1 MASGTIGVGQ
11 IVTTLAE
18 VSRRPRYAFMVLN
31 LISEIAGPDGRAGP
45 WVQVN
50 GAAVPLRDWLS
61 DTLTPL
67 GQDERRRADL
77 RRRLMAAMKN
87 ELPDDLEEAERLVER
102 ALQQRIRASGK
113 TNISHAVSDLVKAGF
128 VKRHYEGWVRNHVNR
143 GAQRHAVYV
152 VDGDVLAALRRGTQL
167 L

>member
-1 MASGTIGVGQ
+1 MGAGTISVGH

-31 LISEIAGPDGRAGP
+31 LISEIAGPDGKAGP
-45 WVQVN
+45 YVRKGNEHISV
-50 GAAVPLRDWLS
+50 RDWLS
-61 DTLTPL
+61 DCLAPL

-77 RRRLMAAMKN
+77 RRRLMAEMKK
-87 ELPDDLEEAERLVER
+87 ELPHDPEEAERLVER
-102 ALQQRIRASGK
+102 ALQTRIRNSSK
-113 TNISHAVSDLVKAGF
+113 TNISHAVSDLVKAGY

>member
-1 MASGTIGVGQ
+1 MGSSAFGVGQ

-31 LISEIAGPDGRAGP
+31 LISEVAGPDGKAGP
-45 WVQVN
+45 FVKAGGQTI
-50 GAAVPLRDWLS
+50 PLRDWLS
-61 DTLTPL
+61 DNLAPL
-67 GQDERRRADL
+67 AHDERRRADL
-77 RRRLMAAMKN
+77 RRRLMAEMKN
-87 ELPDDLEEAERLVER
+87 ELPEDPEQAERLVEAAIR
-102 ALQQRIRASGK
+102 ERIRAIGK
-113 TNISHAVSDLVKAGF
+113 TNVSHAVSDLVRAGL

-143 GAQRHAVYV
+143 GGQRHAVYV

>member
-1 MASGTIGVGQ
+1 MGSSALSVGR
-11 IVTTLAE
+11 IVSTLAE

-31 LISEIAGPDGRAGP
+31 LISEVAGPDGKAGP
-45 WVQVN
+45 FVKTAS
-50 GAAVPLRDWLS
+50 GAVALRDWLS
-61 DTLTPL
+61 DNLAPL
-67 GQDERRRADL
+67 AHDERRRADL

-87 ELPDDLEEAERLVER
+87 ELPDDPEEAERLVETAMR
-102 ALQQRIRASGK
+102 ERIRASGK
-113 TNISHAVSDLVKAGF
+113 TNVSHAVSDLVRAGL

-152 VDGDVLAALRRGTQL
+152 IDGDVLAALRRGTQL

>member
-1 MASGTIGVGQ
+1 MGAGAIGVGQ
-11 IVTTLAE
+11 IVTKLAE
-18 VSRRPRYAFMVLN
+18 VSRRPRYTFMVLN
-31 LISEIAGPDGRAGP
+31 LISEVAGPDGKAGP
-45 WVQVN
+45 YVQAN
-50 GAAVPLRDWLS
+50 GQQVPVREWLCDS
-61 DTLTPL
+61 LAPL
-67 GQDERRRADL
+67 AQDERRRADL
-77 RRRLMAAMKN
+77 RRRLMAEMKA
-87 ELPDDLEEAERLVER
+87 ELPHNRAEAERLVER
-102 ALQQRIRASGK
+102 ALQARIRSSGK

>member
-1 MASGTIGVGQ
+1 MGAGPLTVGQ
-11 IVTTLAE
+11 IVSTLAQ

-31 LISEIAGPDGRAGP
+31 LISEAAGPDGKAGP
-45 WVQVN
+45 YVEVKGQQI
-50 GAAVPLRDWLS
+50 PLRDWLS
-61 DTLTPL
+61 DCLAPL
-67 GQDERRRADL
+67 SHDERRQADL
-77 RRRLMAAMKN
+77 RRRLMAEMKK
-87 ELPDDLEEAERLVER
+87 ELPRNHAEAERLVER
-102 ALQQRIRASGK
+102 ALQARIRSSGK

-128 VKRHYEGWVRNHVNR
+128 MTRHYEGWIRSHVNR